1 MREHLVGYLLGV
13 LDDAEHVQVRE
24 RLDDDPQ
31 LRQDLERVRSGLQP
45 LEATKV
51 DVDPPPDLVQRTCA
65 RVAEAARGRRRAGV
79 RPRMAAGA
87 GSSSRGF
94 TPADAVVAIGV
105 VLAASFFFFPAIA
118 NSRFQARV
126 AACQNNLRELHVDL
140 RQYSQNAG
148 KGHFPFV
155 PPEGNRSAAGIYTLL
170 LKEAGL
176 LEDPRIV
183 LCPASPRAERGE
195 DFRLPTLAEVDQ
207 AEGWRLLELRST
219 MGGDF
224 AYCLGYQLADRQVV
238 AVRDRGRDHFVLV
251 ADAPRLSPAGGNS
264 PNHGGHGQNVLY
276 EGGRVRF
283 LRTRWEVSS
292 GDDFFV
298 NDLGQVE
305 AGLQPSDS
313 VVGAS
318 AVPPLRPLFP
328 APPALGRP
336 E

>member
-13 LDDAEHVQVRE
+13 LDDAEQVQVRE

-31 LRQDLERVRSGLQP
+31 LRQDLERIRSRLQP

-51 DVDPPPDLVQRTCA
+51 DVDPPPGLARRTCSHVA
-65 RVAEAARGRRRAGV
+65 VAARRRRPARANPRVAVGTESA
-79 RPRMAAGA
+79 
-87 GSSSRGF
+87 SRGF

-105 VLAASFFFFPAIA
+105 VLAASIFFFPAIA

-148 KGHFPFV
+148 QGHFPFV

-170 LKEAGL
+170 LKDAGL
-176 LEDPRIV
+176 LENPRIV
-183 LCPASPRAERGE
+183 LCPSSPRAERGD
-195 DFRLPTLAEVDQ
+195 DFHLPTLAEIDQ
-207 AEGWRLLELRST
+207 AEGWQLLELRST
-219 MGGDF
+219 MGGDYG
-224 AYCLGYQLADRQVV
+224 YCLGYQLADRRLV

-251 ADAPRLSPAGGNS
+251 TDAPRLTPAGGNS

-276 EGGRVRF
+276 EGGRVKY
-283 LRTRWEVSS
+283 LRTCREAFS

-305 AGLQPSDS
+305 AGVQPDDS

-318 AVPPLRPLFP
+318 AVPPIRVLFP
-328 APPALGRP
+328 PPGLRLP
-336 E
+336 D